1 VEAPREEKER
11 KETDEDTPEET
22 AMNGNLVLR
31 RSLLAGSGVAALGA
45 LLTSREAHAAELSP
59 QEAANLKVVT
69 AFCAAWSTRDL
80 RQVTALMTADSV
92 YRMTETTPPI
102 TGAAALIAQ
111 MQPWMETSSAIEFRV
126 LETFVRGP
134 MVVNHRIDH
143 FSSTTRPLT
152 WEGVGVFFLQ
162 DGKIKEWSDYSIG
175 VKRE

>member
-1 VEAPREEKER
+1 
-11 KETDEDTPEET
+11 
-22 AMNGNLVLR
+22 MNGDRVLR
-31 RSLLAGSGVAALGA
+31 RNLLVGSGAAALGA
-45 LLTSREAHAAELSP
+45 LLTSRDTRAAEMSP
-59 QEAANLKVVT
+59 QEAANLKTVT

-80 RQVTALMTADSV
+80 RQVTSLMTADAV

-111 MQPWMETSSAIEFRV
+111 MQPWVDTSSAIEFRV
-126 LETFVRGP
+126 LETFVKGP
-134 MVVNHRIDH
+134 IVVNHRIDH

>member
-1 VEAPREEKER
+1 
-11 KETDEDTPEET
+11 
-22 AMNGNLVLR
+22 MNGNRILR
-31 RSLLAGSGVAALGA
+31 RNLLVGSSAAALGA
-45 LLTSREAHAAELSP
+45 LVPSPEAHAAEMSP
-59 QEAANLKVVT
+59 QEAANLKTVT

-80 RQVTALMTADSV
+80 RQITSHMTADAV

-111 MQPWMETSSAIEFRV
+111 MQPWVDSSSAIEFRV
-126 LETFVRGP
+126 LETFVKGP

-143 FSSTTRPLT
+143 FSSATRPLT

>member
-1 VEAPREEKER
+1 LETPGEEKEEAR
-11 KETDEDTPEET
+11 EET
-22 AMNGNLVLR
+22 AEDKMSGDRVLR
-31 RSLLAGSGVAALGA
+31 RNLLVSSGVAALGA
-45 LLTSREAHAAELSP
+45 FLTSREARAAELSP
-59 QEAANLKVVT
+59 QEAANLKTVN
-69 AFCAAWSTRDL
+69 AFFAAWSTRDL
-80 RQVTALMTADSV
+80 RQVTSHMTPDAV

-111 MQPWMETSSAIEFRV
+111 MQPWVETSSAIEFRV
-126 LETFVRGP
+126 LETFVKGP

>member
-1 VEAPREEKER
+1 
-11 KETDEDTPEET
+11 
-22 AMNGNLVLR
+22 MNGDRMLR
-31 RSLLAGSGVAALGA
+31 RNLLVGSGAAALGA
-45 LLTSREAHAAELSP
+45 LLTSREAHAAEMSL
-59 QEAANLKVVT
+59 QEAANLKTVT

-80 RQVTALMTADSV
+80 RQVTSHLAADAI

-111 MQPWMETSSAIEFRV
+111 MQPWVDTSSAIEFRV
-126 LETFVRGP
+126 LETFVKGP

>member
-1 VEAPREEKER
+1 MSHDRI
-11 KETDEDTPEET
+11 
-22 AMNGNLVLR
+22 LR
-31 RSLLAGSGVAALGA
+31 RELLVGSGAAALGA
-45 LLTSREAHAAELSP
+45 LLTSREARAADMSP
-59 QEAANLKVVT
+59 QEAANLKTVT

-80 RQVTALMTADSV
+80 RQVTAHMTTDSV

-102 TGAAALIAQ
+102 TGAAALVAQ
-111 MQPWMETSSAIEFRV
+111 MQPWIETSSAIEFRV
-126 LETFVRGP
+126 LETFVKGP

>member
-1 VEAPREEKER
+1 VEAADQEEAREESAE
-11 KETDEDTPEET
+11 EET
-22 AMNGNLVLR
+22 MNGDRVLR
-31 RSLLAGSGVAALGA
+31 RNLIAGSGIAALGA
-45 LLTSREAHAAELSP
+45 LLTSHETRAAEMSP
-59 QEAANLKVVT
+59 QEAANLKTVN

-80 RQVTALMTADSV
+80 RQITSHMTADAV
-92 YRMTETTPPI
+92 YRMTETTPPV

-111 MQPWMETSSAIEFRV
+111 MQPWMETSSAIEFRI

-143 FSSTTRPLT
+143 FSSATRPLT